1 MPCSATGASPSQ
13 PEGKVS
19 VQASRGENLIGSVGA
34 VWGVAGVALLLGS
47 AVYRMTPLALAAFAV
62 PFRWHHWLAL
72 TACILFM
79 AYAEGV
85 RGFQQRFSP
94 RVAARARYLREHPR
108 VLHAMFAPLFCMGF
122 IHATRR
128 RQIVSL
134 AVTAGIVVLVLA
146 VHRVPQP
153 WRGIIDAGVVAG
165 LAWGLVSL
173 LWYAVAGLT
182 RKDFPYSP
190 EVPALPSTTL
200 LSRKKPS

>member
-1 MPCSATGASPSQ
+1 VRASQ
-13 PEGKVS
+13 EGH
-19 VQASRGENLIGSVGA
+19 LIGSIGA

-47 AVYRMTPLALAAFAV
+47 AVYRMTPRALAAFAV

-72 TACILFM
+72 AACILIM

-94 RVAARARYLREHPR
+94 RVAARARYLREHPQAFHV
-108 VLHAMFAPLFCMGF
+108 VLAPIFCMGF

-128 RQIVSL
+128 RKIVSL
-134 AVTAGIVVLVLA
+134 SVTAGIIVLVLA

-165 LAWGLVSL
+165 LAWGIVSL

-190 EVPALPSTTL
+190 EVPGQDDGH
-200 LSRKKPS
+200 R